1 MEVYPLVNIPNNWA
15 LNVWI
20 AAGQPLPG
28 RIARN
33 TMGNFANYSICRRW
47 ATSPKT
53 MFLMHSQISI
63 FSSGPI
69 VSSEQT
75 NLPKDR
81 LRPGN
86 VNTGAGQTQRKLL
99 DRVASMPTS
108 ACVEC
113 NSDLS
118 TNPIPKEKQ
127 DMMHR
132 QWVFLP
138 ILGSSLG
145 PRQHWTQQ
153 AETFIRPASVWFPL
167 QTVNIDQKE
176 INFLHLQE
184 SLNPC
189 TEFAK
194 SLRKQSIPKPSYGQ
208 LLYDFWFLLQTLHI
222 DQEETNFHFQ
232 ESLNRCTEFAKSLRQ
247 QSIPKPSYDQLLYDF
262 HISTADSILGIIL
275 IIQYL
280 GDYFGLSWSR
290 RMPIW

>member
-33 TMGNFANYSICRRW
+33 KSIWYSESFLSLQPTMGNFANYSICRRW

-113 NSDLS
+113 NSNLS
-118 TNPIPKEKQ
+118 TNPTQRKKGHDASP
-127 DMMHR
+127 MG
-132 QWVFLP
+132 
-138 ILGSSLG
+138 ILANLRFFAWSATTLD
-145 PRQHWTQQ
+145 
-153 AETFIRPASVWFPL
+153 PASR
-167 QTVNIDQKE
+167 N
-176 INFLHLQE
+176 LHTA
-184 SLNPC
+184 SFC
-189 TEFAK
+189 M
-194 SLRKQSIPKPSYGQ
+194 
-208 LLYDFWFLLQTLHI
+208 
-222 DQEETNFHFQ
+222 
-232 ESLNRCTEFAKSLRQ
+232 
-247 QSIPKPSYDQLLYDF
+247 
-262 HISTADSILGIIL
+262 ISTADSKHWPKR
-275 IIQYL
+275 
-280 GDYFGLSWSR
+280 D
-290 RMPIW
+290 